1 MRYKMSIPSIASS
14 VSFAS
19 SASMSSSSPSNEQI
33 IYNRDVFDDFIEV
46 FYNCHIKVQNVLLE
60 TIINYI
66 KHPAYAHLLRTMN
79 KDNACY
85 VIGYLRSQRSFELYT
100 ILERIMMNPLPTKE
114 DFIQNTYM
122 LQ

>member
-1 MRYKMSIPSIASS
+1 MSIPSVASS
-14 VSFAS
+14 ASMSSS

-33 IYNRDVFDDFIEV
+33 IHNRDVFDDFIEV
-46 FYNCHIKVQNVLLE
+46 FYNSHIKVQNVLLE

-100 ILERIMMNPLPTKE
+100 IIERIMMNPLPTKD
-114 DFIQNTYM
+114 DFIQSTYM
-122 LQ
+122 PQ

>member
-1 MRYKMSIPSIASS
+1 MSIPSVTSS
-14 VSFAS
+14 V
-19 SASMSSSSPSNEQI
+19 SMSSSSSSCSPSNEQI
-33 IYNRDVFDDFIEV
+33 IYNRDIFDDFIDV

-66 KHPAYAHLLRTMN
+66 KHPAYAHLLRTMDKN
-79 KDNACY
+79 NACY

-100 ILERIMMNPLPTKE
+100 ILEKIMMNPLPTKD

-122 LQ
+122 PQ